1 MRILEVFAE
10 PLSYGGQEAF
20 ILNMYMNFKEQ
31 KNKYVFFT
39 PYYCDNNKLQQEVE
53 KRKDVIIARNKN
65 FDSKLRKKYYIEE
78 LKKFFKEDHNFDVV
92 HIHSGSIFALANG
105 AKISAHNG
113 IEKIIVHS
121 HCTGVENLKHKII
134 KKLYERKLL
143 KYPTDYFACSFDAA
157 DFKFPKKIICEKKYK
172 VIKNGINLEKFSF
185 DINARQ
191 EYRKNFNIEDD
202 FVIINVGRMTEQKNQ
217 LFLIDIMNVIVNQYN
232 NKNIKLII
240 IGDGPLKSF
249 ILDRVNNYRLNDNI
263 IILSNRNDI
272 NELLSASDLFV
283 FPSIYE
289 GLGIVAIEAQAN
301 GLGTFCSDM
310 VPNEAN
316 ITPLFQKVDLRIGTE
331 SWSSKILEYK
341 KNYDGRKLKNIKNL
355 ITESGYDVKE
365 CAQKLENEYDYVN
378 GGIYD
383 GKKWKGKV

>member
-1 MRILEVFAE
+1 
-10 PLSYGGQEAF
+10 
-20 ILNMYMNFKEQ
+20 
-31 KNKYVFFT
+31 
-39 PYYCDNNKLQQEVE
+39 
-53 KRKDVIIARNKN
+53 
-65 FDSKLRKKYYIEE
+65 
-78 LKKFFKEDHNFDVV
+78 
-92 HIHSGSIFALANG
+92 
-105 AKISAHNG
+105 
-113 IEKIIVHS
+113 
-121 HCTGVENLKHKII
+121 
-134 KKLYERKLL
+134 
-143 KYPTDYFACSFDAA
+143 
-157 DFKFPKKIICEKKYK
+157 
-172 VIKNGINLEKFSF
+172 
-185 DINARQ
+185 
-191 EYRKNFNIEDD
+191 
-202 FVIINVGRMTEQKNQ
+202 MTEQKNQ

-355 ITESGYDVKE
+355 ITENGYDVKE

-383 GKKWKGKV
+383 GKK

>member
-65 FDSKLRKKYYIEE
+65 FDSKLRKKYYVEE

-105 AKISAHNG
+105 AKICAHNG

-143 KYPTDYFACSFDAA
+143 KYPTDYFACSVDAA

-202 FVIINVGRMTEQKNQ
+202 FVIINVGRMAISKNQ
-217 LFLIDIMNVIVNQYN
+217 FFLIDIMNIIVNKYKV
-232 NKNIKLII
+232 KNTKLIL
-240 IGDGPLKSF
+240 IGDGILKNQ
-249 ILDRVNNYRLNDNI
+249 ILDKINYYNLNENI

-301 GLGTFCSDM
+301 GLETFCSDM

-316 ITPLFQKVDLRIGTE
+316 ITPLFQKFDLKIGAE
-331 SWSSKILEYK
+331 AWSKSILNYKNKYNGRENKSFKNQIFKKGYDVKESSKILEELYEK
-341 KNYDGRKLKNIKNL
+341 
-355 ITESGYDVKE
+355 
-365 CAQKLENEYDYVN
+365 
-378 GGIYD
+378 
-383 GKKWKGKV
+383 